1 MVSYVVLAIA
11 CIAVGAISSMV
22 TLVVERRDIDGIL
35 RIITADYEDETY
47 MALEAHKEVSDIVK
61 KKHVRFKVRPE
72 HYRAQ
77 D

>member
-1 MVSYVVLAIA
+1 MVSYVILAIA
-11 CIAVGAISSMV
+11 CIAVGAISSIV
-22 TLVVERRDIDGIL
+22 TLVIERRDIDGVL

-61 KKHVRFKVRPE
+61 KKHVRFAVRPE
-72 HYRAQ
+72 HYSAH